1 MSTRALVALGLMLF
15 AGVQAPQPAG
25 TWASIVADWEAF
37 ERVED
42 PYTAGGEGDRG
53 ALARLPEITPA
64 ADARRLAAL
73 EAFRARI
80 EALDAKALAP
90 GDAFNHAFLA
100 RLVRERIEAGA
111 FDPARIAFINE
122 GGESANLALAAHT
135 TSVETRADAD
145 AWLAR
150 LQAAPR
156 LIQENIANARRGLAT
171 GFTQPR
177 SVVEGAIAIAKAEV
191 ALTANDDP
199 LLIPIA
205 ALPSSIGTADAA
217 SIRDRARAIVG
228 GPIAAARREW
238 LRMLE
243 SEYLPKARPG
253 LGVASIPQGRAYYAF
268 LTRSYTTTAMT
279 PDQVHDIGLKEV
291 ARIRAEMQREMK
303 AADFQG
309 TFPEF
314 LHWLRTAPRFYAKT
328 RQELLEK
335 ASEIAKRADGKLPGL
350 FRHSLPRLPYDVR
363 EVPREIEDQYTT
375 GRYFQGSLQNGIA
388 GGYIVNTGK
397 LDQRPLYELP
407 ALTVHEAVPGHHLQI
422 AIAQELGDQP
432 WFRRNTYVHAFG
444 EGWGLYSEFLGVE
457 MGIYRD
463 PYERF
468 GRLSYEMW
476 RACRLVVDTGIHWK
490 GWTIEQARACFRDNS
505 ALAPHNIE
513 TELQRYISWPG
524 QALAYKVG
532 ELKFKALRAR
542 AEKTLGARFDVREF
556 HDTVLLGGAL
566 PLDMLEQRV
575 DAWLA
580 SKK

>member
-1 MSTRALVALGLMLF
+1 MFTRALVALGLMLF

-64 ADARRLAAL
+64 ADARRLTAL
-73 EAFRARI
+73 EAFMTRI
-80 EALDAKALAP
+80 EALDPKALAP
-90 GDAFNHAFLA
+90 GDAFNHTFLA

-122 GGESANLALAAHT
+122 GGESANLALTART
-135 TSVETRADAD
+135 TSVERRADAD

-191 ALTANDDP
+191 VLTANDDP
-199 LLIPIA
+199 LLIPVA
-205 ALPSSIGTADAA
+205 ALPPSISAADAA
-217 SIRDRARAIVG
+217 SIRDRARAVVS

-253 LGVASIPQGRAYYAF
+253 LGVASIAQGRAYYEF

-314 LHWLRTAPRFYAKT
+314 LHWLRTDPRFYAKT

-432 WFRRNTYVHAFG
+432 WFRRNSYVHAFG

-490 GWTIEQARACFRDNS
+490 AWTIEQARACFSDNS

-532 ELKFKALRAR
+532 ELKFKGLRAR